1 MASSGKMRRVHET
14 WGDSPDTP
22 RATYIDWD
30 QTAVNMQEMS
40 GAHSTQ
46 RYGYAPRYNYRD
58 DVGPGAGQVQDHE
71 LHNQYFP
78 PSPKF
83 DEPFPAN
90 KDGTKLEIRV
100 DVQHVQDVKQEP
112 PNLLHSPDEARV
124 PNEIGVASGEPI
136 IGDRKDDKR
145 DWI

>member
-14 WGDSPDTP
+14 WGDSPATP
-22 RATYIDWD
+22 RATYFDWD
-30 QTAVNMQEMS
+30 QAAVNMQEMS
-40 GAHSTQ
+40 GARSTQ
-46 RYGYAPRYNYRD
+46 RHSYAPQYNYRD
-58 DVGPGAGQVQDHE
+58 DVGPGTGQIRDHA
-71 LHNQYFP
+71 LHDQYFP
-78 PSPKF
+78 SSPKK
-83 DEPFPAN
+83 
-90 KDGTKLEIRV
+90 KDGTELEIRV

-136 IGDRKDDKR
+136 IGDHKDDKR

>member
-22 RATYIDWD
+22 RATYFDWD
-30 QTAVNMQEMS
+30 QAAVNMQEMS
-40 GAHSTQ
+40 GARSTQ
-46 RYGYAPRYNYRD
+46 RQSYAPQYNYRD
-58 DVGPGAGQVQDHE
+58 DVGPGTGQIQDHA
-71 LHNQYFP
+71 LHDQYFP

-83 DEPFPAN
+83 DEPFRAK
-90 KDGTKLEIRV
+90 KDGTELEIRV
-100 DVQHVQDVKQEP
+100 DVQDVKQEP

-124 PNEIGVASGEPI
+124 PNGIGVTSGEAI
-136 IGDRKDDKR
+136 RGDHKGDKR